1 MPPAGCVAERG
12 IRLEQIVFG
21 TGPIYKGE
29 PLEPALVAEDGS
41 GQVAMRIVPAP
52 IEASGAG
59 GCRLRVEL
67 MDPTGN
73 VFRIRGEGFEPG
85 EEVRTPHRSE
95 DEAMEDITEET
106 SPTGGFEFIMLPAV
120 VGKTGGSASISA
132 TGQACSVPALPYK
145 WGTAMERA

>member
-1 MPPAGCVAERG
+1 
-12 IRLEQIVFG
+12 L
-21 TGPIYKGE
+21 
-29 PLEPALVAEDGS
+29 S
-41 GQVAMRIVPAP
+41 
-52 IEASGAG
+52 
-59 GCRLRVEL
+59 VEL

-95 DEAMEDITEET
+95 DEVLDGITKT
-106 SPTGGFEFIMLPAV
+106 ASPTGGFEFIMLPAV

-145 WGTAMERA
+145 WRTAIERPWSGPRFERTGGIA